1 MKLQTV
7 HTALQKAKDVQIPD
21 AFFKRMKTGIEKVDI
36 MFGEGILPGSTLT
49 LAGVAG
55 GGKTTLL
62 LQICEL
68 LADRYDVAYL
78 SGEERIEMIAMSC
91 RRLKTDNVA
100 IAAECRLTEILEII
114 ETQDLVV
121 IDSFPS
127 IRYNLPD
134 EEDLSVPK
142 QREKALNVI
151 IQAAQ
156 KFECA
161 VIFILHS
168 TKMGDYKGGTELQHA
183 TDVNIKI
190 DKDKDAPDIR
200 LVNVFKNRVG
210 ATDIHGFNFGAVGYD
225 FESEVDMEAAAA
237 DASES
242 KSGGR
247 KPSRNAMD
255 SAAIMEM
262 KDPPQINI
270 KRVCDELE
278 VDAARASWLLMQLVN
293 AGKLEKFGRGASAS
307 WKRMVEE

>member
-1 MKLQTV
+1 
-7 HTALQKAKDVQIPD
+7 
-21 AFFKRMKTGIEKVDI
+21 
-36 MFGEGILPGSTLT
+36 
-49 LAGVAG
+49 
-55 GGKTTLL
+55 
-62 LQICEL
+62 
-68 LADRYDVAYL
+68 
-78 SGEERIEMIAMSC
+78 MIAMSC